1 MDGRALMENEVCR
14 FLGLIDEQGAY
25 LTYPSFENRCYATTL
40 GSAIPLNEQTF
51 FCLGG
56 NHERCPRYRARLE
69 ATSET
74 GPPADESAVPP
85 PFSPEWRAITE
96 EIETSTSWSSAPAAP
111 GAGIAPEEDTTVGAA
126 PLPAAPYVVGGRR
139 PVWPL
144 LLAAGTLVAF
154 LMLCAAV
161 SAGLFGLQTLRAQ
174 LALSPTGLPPL
185 VERATLLPGVLPIT
199 GTLTSDGYLIVVIT
213 PGPGTIGPP
222 STPIPGGE
230 VSPIA
235 TPLPS
240 PTFTETPFVFFSPTP
255 FPPFG
260 QFDTP
265 TPRPTPTPRNTP
277 TPFPPFVPPPTATQF
292 PLPSPTFVTTATP
305 VNEPFV
311 VRFVAEPTS
320 IFLGQASTLNYEV
333 RGIRAAFIDDEPIT
347 GPVGSYRVTPNKT
360 TTYVMRVIKLD
371 GSVQELSQTVTVTQ
385 PTATPSPTVTP
396 TFTPTPLYVLTM
408 AANRTE
414 ALIDGTGCQTGNGC
428 AVFQLQVSNLGNRPT
443 EYRLERI
450 PSLPQGWSAFFC
462 FSNGC
467 EFSNLTRQRT
477 VEANALDTIA
487 VNFLLPAVVRD
498 EETGSVVVKG
508 YCNQCASFNYEQAFT
523 VVIEIPPTPRPTGTV
538 TPTYTPTHTPTF
550 TPTAT
555 ATPTTG
561 P

>member
-1 MDGRALMENEVCR
+1 MENEVCQ

-56 NHERCPRYRARLE
+56 NHQRCPRYRARMEPASPE
-69 ATSET
+69 ASAAS
-74 GPPADESAVPP
+74 PAASPPP
-85 PFSPEWRAITE
+85 PFSPGWRAME
-96 EIETSTSWSSAPAAP
+96 EEVGTSASYESSPAA
-111 GAGIAPEEDTTVGAA
+111 AGLEVESQEETIAVATAV
-126 PLPAAPYVVGGRR
+126 PAAAYAGGGRR

-144 LLAAGTLVAF
+144 LLAAGTLVVF
-154 LMLCAAV
+154 LMLCAAA

-174 LALSPTGLPPL
+174 LALAPTALPPL
-185 VERATLLPGVLPIT
+185 VERATLRPGALPIT

-213 PGPGTIGPP
+213 PGPGTLRPTE
-222 STPIPGGE
+222 TPTQPGV

-240 PTFTETPFVFFSPTP
+240 PTFTDTPFVVFSPTP
-255 FPPFG
+255 LPPFG

-277 TPFPPFVPPPTATQF
+277 TPFPTFAPPPTATQR
-292 PLPSPTFVTTATP
+292 PLTTPTFVATATP
-305 VNEPFV
+305 VSEPFV

-333 RGIRAAFIDDEPIT
+333 RGVRAAYIGDEPIT
-347 GPVGSYRVTPNKT
+347 GPVGSYRVTPSQT
-360 TTYVMRVIKLD
+360 TTYVLRVIKTD
-371 GSVQELSQTVTVTQ
+371 GSVQEVSQTVTVTQ
-385 PTATPSPTVTP
+385 PTPTATPTATP
-396 TFTPTPLYVLTM
+396 TFTPTPLYLLTM

-450 PSLPQGWSAFFC
+450 PSLPTGWSAFFC

-477 VEANALDTIA
+477 VEANALDTVSI
-487 VNFLLPAVVRD
+487 NFLLPAVVRD
-498 EETGSVVVKG
+498 GATGSVVVKG
-508 YCNQCASFNYEQAFT
+508 YCSQCAIFNYEQNFN
-523 VVIEIPPTPRPTGTV
+523 VIIEIPPTPLPSTTA
-538 TPTYTPTHTPTF
+538 TATPTHTPTH
-550 TPTAT
+550 TPTYTPT